1 MYLVSFY
8 IQGGKEGAK
17 AESQGFSPLFTF
29 TTFKSFICPPYLH
42 CIACCYFMRNCYG
55 GINEQGV
62 RIFRLLHDASRKGKN
77 SKNNKR
83 AYSLIRYLRVHTC
96 ELTYLLSFFRSSL
109 HATTMKYFFFKLK
122 LMICLFH
129 HFPLSLSG

>member
-1 MYLVSFY
+1 MYLVLLY

-29 TTFKSFICPPYLH
+29 STFKSFICPPYLH
-42 CIACCYFMRNCYG
+42 CIACRYFMRSCYD

-62 RIFRLLHDASRKGKN
+62 RIFRVLYTSKSASRERKN

-83 AYSLIRYLRVHTC
+83 ACSTLESGINVAPRINVAPGKFEKRITVA
-96 ELTYLLSFFRSSL
+96 SFL
-109 HATTMKYFFFKLK
+109 PYT
-122 LMICLFH
+122 
-129 HFPLSLSG
+129 